1 MTKFEISTRSKQIDL
16 LRNNLNLLQSEFNNQ
31 IERNSG
37 QTASKSKQKGK
48 RKEKEFVDLFAINGS
63 ADNIELEQDERALTG
78 AERNLL
84 KEFEENDQ
92 ELEALA
98 LEIVNAL
105 DNVKHTAEAIN
116 SEIGKQG
123 NMLREQRLR
132 AERNKND
139 LESQNNDLKKVIEK
153 HKSGK

>member
-1 MTKFEISTRSKQIDL
+1 M
-16 LRNNLNLLQSEFNNQ
+16 
-31 IERNSG
+31 
-37 QTASKSKQKGK
+37 
-48 RKEKEFVDLFAINGS
+48 
-63 ADNIELEQDERALTG
+63 
-78 AERNLL
+78 
-84 KEFEENDQ
+84 
-92 ELEALA
+92 
-98 LEIVNAL
+98 EIVNAL

-123 NMLREQRLR
+123 GMLREQRLR